1 MVRDR
6 AAQPATGPRPR
17 VTAAAI
23 RTLVDMTR
31 HYPGGFAGN
40 LRSGEPR
47 VAVETFLDVFSRPSL
62 TWDELAFARA
72 HTSLPILLKGIQHP
86 DDAQRAVKAGV
97 DGIIVSNHGG
107 RQIDGAIG
115 SLDAL
120 PAVVDTVKGRMPVL
134 FDSGIRGGS
143 DILKALALGASA
155 VLVGRPWVYGLAIA
169 GSVGVREVLR
179 NLVAEFDIALGL
191 SGHTRV
197 SELSLESVVE
207 TP

>member
-1 MVRDR
+1 
-6 AAQPATGPRPR
+6 
-17 VTAAAI
+17 
-23 RTLVDMTR
+23 MTR